1 MPIISVAYLLARSLC
16 MLGGPGIL
24 FYSWIYKPAL
34 KASFTRVGWLL
45 IGLAVFCWSALE
57 GWEFGLICGNT
68 LPSLSA
74 FTFVVL
80 NARVNEASID
90 EFMAI
95 KFYLHLLVVSKLA

>member
-1 MPIISVAYLLARSLC
+1 MPIISAAYLIAGLLC
-16 MLGGPGIL
+16 TLGGPGIL
-24 FYSWIYKPAL
+24 YFSWKYKPAL
-34 KASFTRVGWLL
+34 KASFTGVGWLL
-45 IGLAVFCWSALE
+45 IGLSVFCWSALE
-57 GWEFGLICGNT
+57 GWEFGLIYGIT
-68 LPSLSA
+68 LRSLSA

>member
-1 MPIISVAYLLARSLC
+1 M
-16 MLGGPGIL
+16 G
-24 FYSWIYKPAL
+24 
-34 KASFTRVGWLL
+34 VGWVF

-57 GWEFGLICGNT
+57 GWEFGLIYGIT

-95 KFYLHLLVVSKLA
+95 KFYLHLLAVSKLA